1 MRKPLLITLAACGL
15 LAGSASAKD
24 FKLPNE
30 DFAIASISIPDAWK
44 PSEID
49 NGVEATSPDGAVYI
63 AADAVGSDKGM
74 NEEIDDT
81 FKMLKE
87 HKVKLDQSSKKE
99 NKFKI
104 HDLDADELLFQG
116 TDEDGPTAVSIVF
129 VTVKD
134 KIVVLTYWV
143 STEDEKK
150 HLPEVNKIVSSLTP
164 K

>member
-1 MRKPLLITLAACGL
+1 MKKTLLLTLSACAL

-30 DFAIASISIPDAWK
+30 DFGIATISIPDSWK

-49 NGVEATSPDGAVYI
+49 NGVEATSPDDAVYI
-63 AADAVGSDKGM
+63 AADAVGSDKGVDA
-74 NEEIDDT
+74 EIDDT

-104 HDLDADELLFQG
+104 NGLDADELLFQG

-134 KIVVLTYWV
+134 KLVVLTYWV
-143 STEDEKK
+143 TTAEEKK
-150 HLPEVNKIVSSLTP
+150 NYDTVMKIVNSLVA